1 LELAVQVTSSAVS
14 LNVADVSASSA
25 FFSTHLGFTEQMAA
39 DGFASL
45 TRADAA
51 MDVVLLR
58 RGLEVLPEGFREQ
71 HAAGVILALVID
83 DIDAELTRLRQE
95 GVAITMALREEEWGE
110 RLFQVT
116 DPNGVVVQLVQ
127 LVQWATPVGGGE
139 DRSPT
144 QT

>member
-1 LELAVQVTSSAVS
+1 MQVTSSAVS